1 MTGLRPESCGIP
13 IFKKIEKSRE
23 VTHVYDGALITN
35 YSYSVYSIINV
46 KDMIRKGAATVVK
59 TQWERTGN
67 WMLRIESKIVW
78 LEQIGF
84 IEA

>member
-1 MTGLRPESCGIP
+1 M
-13 IFKKIEKSRE
+13 
-23 VTHVYDGALITN
+23 YDGALITN

-67 WMLRIESKIVW
+67 
-78 LEQIGF
+78 
-84 IEA
+84 